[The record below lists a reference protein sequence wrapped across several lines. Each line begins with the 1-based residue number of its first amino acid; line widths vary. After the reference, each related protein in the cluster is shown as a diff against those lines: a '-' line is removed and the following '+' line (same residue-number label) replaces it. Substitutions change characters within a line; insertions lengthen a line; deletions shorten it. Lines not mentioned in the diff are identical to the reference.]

1 MPTTEALTESAT
13 SKYVQTTKWKL
24 HYNEAGDGHPLILLH
39 GGGAGASGWSN
50 YARNIPSLARHYR
63 VITIDMPGWGKS
75 DTAVPGDRDHV
86 EALELAL
93 DALELDQV
101 AIVGN
106 SLGGRTALR
115 FTAHHPERVS
125 HLIPMGAP
133 APGVNVLG
141 PPNDKTEG
149 ILPLVRAYFDPSPE
163 NFQAMVRAFAYDPAL
178 AEDADLAR
186 RRSEA
191 ALARPDHL
199 ENMRLSLPSGDLNG
213 PPQLFQALPPLLAEL
228 TVPTLIVQG
237 RNDRAVHFE
246 NALRLMAMI
255 PSSRLYLINNCGHWA
270 QMEHPEEFNRVVH
283 EFISA
288 H

>member
-1 MPTTEALTESAT
+1 MPTEVLTESAT
-13 SKYVQTTKWKL
+13 SKYLQTSKWKL
-24 HYNEAGDGHPLILLH
+24 HYNEAGAGHPLILLH
-39 GGGAGASGWSN
+39 GGGAGAGGWSN
-50 YARNIPSLARHYR
+50 YSRNVPSLARHYR

-75 DTAVPGDRDHV
+75 DTAVTGDRDHV

-106 SLGGRTALR
+106 SLGGSTALR

-149 ILPLVRAYFDPSPE
+149 IGALVRAYFDPSPS
-163 NFQAMVRAFAYDPAL
+163 NFQAMIGALAHDPAL
-178 AEDADLAR
+178 AQDADLAR
-186 RRSEA
+186 RRSDA

-199 ENMRLSLPSGDLNG
+199 ENVRLALPRGDLNG

-228 TVPTLIVQG
+228 TVPTLIVHG
-237 RNDRAVHFE
+237 RNDRTVHFE
-246 NALRLMAMI
+246 NALRLLAMI
-255 PSSRLYLINNCGHWA
+255 PSARLYLINNCGHWA
-270 QMEHPEEFNRVVH
+270 QMEHSEEFNRVVH